1 MYDDEMTLGQWIG
14 TILLSCIPC
23 VNIILLIIW
32 AAGSGN
38 ATRKKWAQA
47 MLIVTAIMMVVG
59 FMVGIIFGAALV
71 ATLPAVYGTPGIM

>member
-23 VNIILLIIW
+23 VNIILLIVW

-38 ATRKKWAQA
+38 GTRKKWAQA
-47 MLIVTAIMMVVG
+47 MLIVSAIMMVVS
-59 FMVGIIFGAALV
+59 FIVSIIFGAAII
-71 ATLPAVYGTPGIM
+71 AALPATYGTSGMM

>member
-47 MLIVTAIMMVVG
+47 MLIVTAIGMVVG
-59 FMVGIIFGAALV
+59 FIVSAVFGAAIM
-71 ATLPAVYGTPGIM
+71 AALPAAYGTSSMM